1 MARPVP
7 GSLSTVSSR
16 PVSRSRSSSLSPFGD
31 CEAAPNDVTLD
42 GARAF
47 CVATF
52 RSSSGSLAM
61 LTAMRRASSLVSVRA
76 PLVAVPFVCSDGCP
90 LKGLDHV
97 RWITQWRARPHC
109 VRRTRTLAYIT
120 KTLRVVGPREIF
132 AELQTPGPKL
142 KRYPAPGRLP
152 ISHCIMNAWQT
163 LAQCKS
169 LLIWCASID

>member
-1 MARPVP
+1 MICCLLAAGGLAQWQACGRPPRLAEALCPSNWRAFGTRSRIDHNCPPICVQANR
-7 GSLSTVSSR
+7 LSR
-16 PVSRSRSSSLSPFGD
+16 PETASALSQPRG
-31 CEAAPNDVTLD
+31 
-42 GARAF
+42 
-47 CVATF
+47 
-52 RSSSGSLAM
+52 
-61 LTAMRRASSLVSVRA
+61 
-76 PLVAVPFVCSDGCP
+76 
-90 LKGLDHV
+90 
-97 RWITQWRARPHC
+97 RARG
-109 VRRTRTLAYIT
+109 VNSVWRTRTLAYIT

>member
-1 MARPVP
+1 MIRCLLAAGGLAQWQACGRPP
-7 GSLSTVSSR
+7 RLAKASCPSNWRAFGT
-16 PVSRSRSSSLSPFGD
+16 RSRIDHNCPPICVQANRYL
-31 CEAAPNDVTLD
+31 
-42 GARAF
+42 ARKLHQH
-47 CVATF
+47 C
-52 RSSSGSLAM
+52 R
-61 LTAMRRASSLVSVRA
+61 SLVVE
-76 PLVAVPFVCSDGCP
+76 PAVSIVCGAQ
-90 LKGLDHV
+90 G
-97 RWITQWRARPHC
+97 RWLISP
-109 VRRTRTLAYIT
+109 